1 MIAIGVDHAGF
12 ELKEKIKEYFK
23 EKSIEFYD
31 FGAYELDPLDDAGD
45 IAKVVSKAVNDG
57 EYKRGILICGTGVMM
72 SIVSNRNRLVR
83 AVNTSDVETARMS
96 RQHNDANILC
106 IGSRIISEEK
116 AKEIIDV
123 WLNEEFLGGKYA
135 ERVDKLKDLT

>member
-1 MIAIGVDHAGF
+1 MIAIGADHAGF

-23 EKSIEFYD
+23 EKAIEFYD

-57 EYKRGILICGTGVMM
+57 EYQKAILICGTGVMM

-83 AVNTSDVETARMS
+83 AVNTSDIETAKMS
-96 RQHNDANILC
+96 RQHNDANVLC
-106 IGSRIISEEK
+106 IGARIVDEEK
-116 AKEIIDV
+116 AKEIIDI

-135 ERVDKLKDLT
+135 ERVNKLKDLT

>member
-1 MIAIGVDHAGF
+1 MIAIGADHAGF
-12 ELKEKIKEYFK
+12 ELKEKIKTFLN
-23 EKSIEFYD
+23 EKAIEFYD
-31 FGAYELDPLDDAGD
+31 FGAYEIDPLDDAGD
-45 IAKVVSKAVNDG
+45 IAKVVSKAINDG
-57 EYKRGILICGTGVMM
+57 EYEKAILICGTGVMM
-72 SIVSNRNRLVR
+72 SIVSNRNKLVR

-106 IGSRIISEEK
+106 IGARIIDEDK

-135 ERVDKLKDLT
+135 ERVKKLNDLT

>member
-1 MIAIGVDHAGF
+1 MIAIGADHAGF
-12 ELKEKIKEYFK
+12 ELKEKIKKYFE
-23 EKSIEFYD
+23 EKAIAYYD

-57 EYKRGILICGTGVMM
+57 AYQKGILICGTGVMM

-106 IGSRIISEEK
+106 IGARIISEEK
-116 AKEIIDV
+116 SKEIIDV

>member
-1 MIAIGVDHAGF
+1 MIAIGADHAGF
-12 ELKEKIKEYFK
+12 ELKEKIKEYFND
-23 EKSIEFYD
+23 KSIEYYD
-31 FGAYELDPLDDAGD
+31 FGAYEFDPLDDAGD
-45 IAKVVSKAVNDG
+45 IAKLVSKSVNDG
-57 EYKRGILICGTGVMM
+57 EYQKAILICGTGVMM

-106 IGSRIISEEK
+106 IGARIIDEDK

-135 ERVDKLKDLT
+135 ERVDKLKELT

>member
-1 MIAIGVDHAGF
+1 MIALGADHAGF
-12 ELKEKIKEYFK
+12 ELKEKIKRYFN
-23 EKSIEFYD
+23 EKAIEFYD
-31 FGAYELDPLDDAGD
+31 FGAYEIDPLDDAGD

-57 EYKRGILICGTGVMM
+57 EYNRAILICGTGVMM

-83 AVNTSDVETARMS
+83 AVNASDIETARMS
-96 RQHNDANILC
+96 RQHNDSNILC
-106 IGSRIISEEK
+106 IGARIIDEEK

-135 ERVDKLKDLT
+135 VRVDKLKDLT

>member
-1 MIAIGVDHAGF
+1 MIAIGADHAGF
-12 ELKEKIKEYFK
+12 ELKEKIKEYFN
-23 EKSIEFYD
+23 EKSIKYYD

-45 IAKVVSKAVNDG
+45 IAKIVSKAVNDG
-57 EYKRGILICGTGVMM
+57 EYQRAILICGTGVMM
-72 SIVSNRNRLVR
+72 SIVANRNRLVR
-83 AVNTSDVETARMS
+83 AVNTSEIETARMS

-106 IGSRIISEEK
+106 IGSRIIDEEK
-116 AKEIIDV
+116 AKEIIDI